1 MSDAALIS
9 AVFVGVLFAFYL
21 MFLRPIQKEQE
32 HHKQEIRDLKPGDDV
47 LTTSG
52 FIGHVQDIQVPE
64 SGQTRIYIRLADGV
78 VFEAVSSAIARRI
91 APRAP
96 ESRSSNAGEASR
108 PRAGSA
114 EGDASTGAHAKP
126 QDQRGLAR

>member
-32 HHKQEIRDLKPGDDV
+32 HHKQQIRDLKPGDEV

-52 FIGHVQDIQVPE
+52 FIGRVKDIQVPA
-64 SGQTRIYIRLADGV
+64 SGQTRIYIQLADGV
-78 VFEAVSSAIARRI
+78 VFTAVSSAIAQRI
-91 APRAP
+91 LPQAA
-96 ESRSSNAGEASR
+96 ES
-108 PRAGSA
+108 
-114 EGDASTGAHAKP
+114 P
-126 QDQRGLAR
+126 QEQRGLAQ

>member
-32 HHKQEIRDLKPGDDV
+32 RHKQQIRDLKPGDEV

-52 FIGHVQDIQVPE
+52 FIGRIKDIQVPV
-64 SGQTRIYIRLADGV
+64 SGHTRIYIELADGV
-78 VFEAVSSAIARRI
+78 IFEAVTSAISQRVTPAS
-91 APRAP
+91 
-96 ESRSSNAGEASR
+96 ESQQQE
-108 PRAGSA
+108 
-114 EGDASTGAHAKP
+114 
-126 QDQRGLAR
+126 QRGLAQ